1 MAVDDERARSGGEP
15 EGVMDQAG
23 ILAKA
28 AWPAKSEGER
38 LLYSVGLL
46 KVTGRNRQ
54 LTKRVLVVTDRTLC
68 DVQLKGEKLSIMHRV
83 QLEHLRGYSTCP
95 AVASRAFIV
104 HIDRR
109 KDATKDFLLLSSAR
123 KQAVGAVVAA
133 YADRARR
140 QLRRVDWDDD
150 SAGSQVLI
158 RLAQQ
163 QNQQLLQKEQLQQ
176 EASAGQGAET
186 SKGTTPDGLDAA
198 DGFIAPR
205 TEVLSAR
212 VSEFSSH
219 EWTAEACD
227 SYARE
232 QFTTHRKDQVLEHV
246 QELSHVQAHA
256 ASQLQHSVVEH
267 YRTFIRTSNETA
279 EVDEDLSHLR
289 KQLISL
295 RNTISALRETSF
307 DFTEEGAGE
316 QVDSRQK
323 SERLKTWE
331 PSPHQLGLIDGDNG
345 STRTRDLPAE
355 SGGAGR
361 AERVLSMLMRAATPE
376 ISATAD
382 AHALR
387 QLLATAQV
395 KEYREGE
402 TIVREGDAA
411 LTFFIVEAGECILQR
426 RARSVSGSGPI
437 TLQRGCCFGAN
448 SLREDIVDVTSDE
461 TVTAVSGACRC
472 LQLSSTQFNALAVRP
487 RSLLSQPCFCL
498 LVYFLVMLMPACAL
512 HTFTSGCCIGG
523 WFLHHDAV
531 QPIGRNPHRAR
542 CADRRTKVRPS
553 SIVSFVA
560 LMNRLICTC
569 TVRACVLFAQIAP
582 RGAVCRGNQAVDR
595 MARWTTPLFLRH

>member
-1 MAVDDERARSGGEP
+1 MAVDDERARSGGDP

-28 AWPAKSEGER
+28 AWPAKSERER

-95 AVASRAFIV
+95 AVGSRTFV
-104 HIDRR
+104 LHIDRR

-123 KQAVGAVVAA
+123 KQVVGAVVAA

-150 SAGSQVLI
+150 SAGSQVLN
-158 RLAQQ
+158 RLEQQ
-163 QNQQLLQKEQLQQ
+163 QNHHLLQREQLQQ
-176 EASAGQGAET
+176 EASAGQGAEK
-186 SKGTTPDGLDAA
+186 SKSTTPEGLDAA

-205 TEVLSAR
+205 TEVLSAK

-232 QFTTHRKDQVLEHV
+232 QFTTHRKDKVLEHV
-246 QELSHVQAHA
+246 QELSHVKAHA

-316 QVDSRQK
+316 QDDSRQK
-323 SERLKTWE
+323 SERLQTWE
-331 PSPHQLGLIDGDNG
+331 PSSHQLGPIDGNNG
-345 STRTRDLPAE
+345 STPTRDVAGEP
-355 SGGAGR
+355 GGAGR
-361 AERVLSMLMRAATPE
+361 GAERVLSMLMRAATPE
-376 ISATAD
+376 MFAAAD
-382 AHALR
+382 AHTLR
-387 QLLATAQV
+387 QLLAAAQV

-402 TIVREGDAA
+402 TVVREGDAA

-437 TLQRGCCFGAN
+437 ALQRGCCFGAN

-472 LQLSSTQFNALAVRP
+472 LQLSCAQFNALAVRP
-487 RSLLSQPCFCL
+487 RNLA
-498 LVYFLVMLMPACAL
+498 VACWSAL
-512 HTFTSGCCIGG
+512 
-523 WFLHHDAV
+523 
-531 QPIGRNPHRAR
+531 
-542 CADRRTKVRPS
+542 
-553 SIVSFVA
+553 
-560 LMNRLICTC
+560 
-569 TVRACVLFAQIAP
+569 
-582 RGAVCRGNQAVDR
+582 
-595 MARWTTPLFLRH
+595 